1 MGPLYCTAATG
12 VDCIKEVIYN
22 LVKVLK
28 LGQNRINTTQIRA
41 FKIIFYINILL
52 FPSQVQPLVLFPLQ
66 EVRGFSVSRS
76 AMGTSYTF
84 FSGRDETIRV
94 NSLNPPSD

>member
-12 VDCIKEVIYN
+12 VDCIKEVVYN

-41 FKIIFYINILL
+41 FKIIFCMNILL
-52 FPSQVQPLVLFPLQ
+52 FPSQVQPLDLFHYK
-66 EVRGFSVSRS
+66 R
-76 AMGTSYTF
+76 
-84 FSGRDETIRV
+84 
-94 NSLNPPSD
+94 